1 MTWHPL
7 LAAIETC
14 LTSHQIGTTEP
25 VTPAPWMSAAA
36 DQIATAI
43 IQHTNT
49 DQARHIAA
57 LIELGVTA

>member
-14 LTSHQIGTTEP
+14 LTRHHIGSSEP
-25 VTPAPWMSAAA
+25 VAA

-43 IQHTNT
+43 IQHTAL
-49 DQARHIAA
+49 DQTRHIAA
-57 LIELGVTA
+57 LIELGVTT